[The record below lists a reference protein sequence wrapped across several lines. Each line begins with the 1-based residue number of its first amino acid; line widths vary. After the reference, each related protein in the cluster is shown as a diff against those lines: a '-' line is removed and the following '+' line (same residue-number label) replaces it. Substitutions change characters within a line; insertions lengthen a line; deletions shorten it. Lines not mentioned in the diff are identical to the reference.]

1 MSTAQLTRGFQTPSL
16 VGVALAA
23 LLALISWM
31 PAQAARAEGLP
42 LQTLNAGLNDAWV
55 SPGAPFQGMFITV
68 YPELSLVFVAWFT
81 FDTMLPPEDATAA
94 FGGAGQ
100 RWVTAA
106 GPLNGNAATLNAELT
121 SGGGF
126 NAGDPVPTQDTGY
139 GTITLEFTSCEQA
152 LVTYDFPSIGLSG
165 SFVVNRVVPDN
176 VALCE
181 TLAAAACTRSEPDLS
196 HGPDDPPIQ
205 ADGSILP
212 PGFLF
217 DAGPGPDGIPPIGN
231 PVFSSNLDAANVA
244 PGDLV
249 VGIKYGDTI
258 RAYPHKILDWHEVV
272 NDQFTPAGM
281 TKRATLSYCPLTGS
295 AVLWEGLA
303 EAADKT
309 FGTSGLLFNSN
320 LVMYDRETFSFW
332 SQMFEQSVFGTHIK
346 RIPDRLQVVET
357 TWQTWRSMFP
367 DTLVLTENTGFS
379 RDYDDYPYGSYREDN
394 SLLYP
399 VQNSDDDRL
408 HRKARVLGINV
419 GTSSR
424 VYPIGQFDSG
434 VEIINDQVGDM
445 PVVVAGSSNLN
456 FGVVYNRELE
466 DCTVLEFQAVEN
478 ALPVVMSDNEGNQW
492 DIFGVAVSGPR
503 AGTQLQKTN
512 SYIAFWFAWTAF
524 FPGTEIHQ

>member
-1 MSTAQLTRGFQTPSL
+1 M
-16 VGVALAA
+16 
-23 LLALISWM
+23 
-31 PAQAARAEGLP
+31 
-42 LQTLNAGLNDAWV
+42 
-55 SPGAPFQGMFITV
+55 
-68 YPELSLVFVAWFT
+68 
-81 FDTMLPPEDATAA
+81 
-94 FGGAGQ
+94 
-100 RWVTAA
+100 
-106 GPLNGNAATLNAELT
+106 
-121 SGGGF
+121 
-126 NAGDPVPTQDTGY
+126 
-139 GTITLEFTSCEQA
+139 
-152 LVTYDFPSIGLSG
+152 
-165 SFVVNRVVPDN
+165 VPDN

-181 TLAAAACTRSEPDLS
+181 ALAAPACARSEPDLS
-196 HGPDDPPIQ
+196 HGLDDPPIQ

-249 VGIKYGDTI
+249 VGIKYGESV

-281 TKRATLSYCPLTGS
+281 AKRATLSYCPLTGS

-303 EAADKT
+303 EAAGKT

-357 TWQTWRSMFP
+357 TWQTWRAMYP
-367 DTLVLTENTGFS
+367 ETLVLTENTGFS

-399 VQNSDDDRL
+399 VQNSDDARL

-419 GTSSR
+419 GASSR
-424 VYPIGQFDSG
+424 VYPIGQFDSAA
-434 VEIINDQVGDM
+434 EIINDQVGDM
-445 PVVVAGSSNLN
+445 PVVVAGSSSLN
-456 FGVVYNRELE
+456 FGVVYNREQE
-466 DCTVLEFQAVEN
+466 DCTVLEFQAVQN
-478 ALPVVMSDNEGNQW
+478 ALPFVMSDNEGNQW
-492 DIFGVAVSGPR
+492 DVFSVAVSGPR
-503 AGTQLQKTN
+503 AGAQLQKTN
-512 SYIAFWFAWTAF
+512 SYIAYWFAWTAF